1 MRNKSFDEEEI
12 GGEYALIRYRE
23 GRGSLY
29 SDHRG
34 PGEILLRKLTV
45 PYIHTYIYIC
55 STIFCWPVH
64 HIHARTCC
72 LYDSLNP
79 IISLN
84 NREVFVINDS
94 EGRGEARRG

>member
-45 PYIHTYIYIC
+45 PYIHIYIFVPRSFVGP
-55 STIFCWPVH
+55 STIFTHVH
-64 HIHARTCC
+64 VVYTTR
-72 LYDSLNP
+72 
-79 IISLN
+79 
-84 NREVFVINDS
+84 
-94 EGRGEARRG
+94 

>member
-45 PYIHTYIYIC
+45 PYIHTYIYIFVPRSFVGP
-55 STIFCWPVH
+55 STIFTHVH
-64 HIHARTCC
+64 VVYTTR
-72 LYDSLNP
+72 
-79 IISLN
+79 
-84 NREVFVINDS
+84 
-94 EGRGEARRG
+94 

>member
-45 PYIHTYIYIC
+45 PYIHTYIYI
-55 STIFCWPVH
+55 
-64 HIHARTCC
+64 
-72 LYDSLNP
+72 
-79 IISLN
+79 
-84 NREVFVINDS
+84 FVI
-94 EGRGEARRG
+94 

>member
-45 PYIHTYIYIC
+45 PYIYIYIFVPRSFVGP
-55 STIFCWPVH
+55 STIFTHVH
-64 HIHARTCC
+64 VVYTTR
-72 LYDSLNP
+72 
-79 IISLN
+79 
-84 NREVFVINDS
+84 
-94 EGRGEARRG
+94 

>member
-45 PYIHTYIYIC
+45 PYIHIYIYL
-55 STIFCWPVH
+55 FH
-64 HIHARTCC
+64 DLLLARPPYSRTYM
-72 LYDSLNP
+72 LFIRLVKP
-79 IISLN
+79 N
-84 NREVFVINDS
+84 NIVK
-94 EGRGEARRG
+94 